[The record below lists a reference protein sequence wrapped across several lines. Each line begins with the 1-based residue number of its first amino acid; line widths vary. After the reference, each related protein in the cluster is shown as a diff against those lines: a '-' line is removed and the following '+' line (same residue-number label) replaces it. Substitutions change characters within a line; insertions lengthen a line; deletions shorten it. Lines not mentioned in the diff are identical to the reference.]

1 MLRYLQVGSNPLNG
15 VLPNSIG
22 NLSSTIEIL
31 YIGDAHL
38 NGLIPP
44 GIGNMSGLI
53 ILVFEHNNLTGNI
66 PPEIEGEIPPNIGEL
81 KAIVD
86 LDLSGNHL
94 SGKGF
99 QLECGITHVGFK
111 LGKVGCLGDRGPS
124 YAIESV
130 SGLQKGPRIL
140 KISGLI
146 WSVFRA
152 LLVCLVSPIN
162 NTGKQSKSKELV
174 LKIVISVVTLSFL
187 IFFLVSISIM
197 KWLKK
202 RKSKD
207 VEKVPE
213 IGTYQLISY
222 HDIQRATNNFDWSNL
237 IGEGS
242 SGFVYKGT
250 LSSGTVVAIKVL
262 DLENE
267 QVFKRFDTECE
278 VMRND
283 RHINLVPVITTCS
296 SEYLSAFVLQYI
308 SNGSLENWLYGEDFH
323 FNLLQ
328 RVTVMLDAV
337 MAIEYLHHGYDTPIV
352 HCDLKPA
359 RVLLDEDLVA
369 RVGDF
374 GMSKILA
381 ISKSMAHTETLGTL
395 SYIAPGTMMDVIDG
409 NLFPEEEQITSKS
422 EICIA
427 SMVKLSLDCTMDMP
441 ESRITMKDV
450 VKRLNQIKNSFLET

>member
-1 MLRYLQVGSNPLNG
+1 MYIIESYILLVGS
-15 VLPNSIG
+15 
-22 NLSSTIEIL
+22 
-31 YIGDAHL
+31 
-38 NGLIPP
+38 
-44 GIGNMSGLI
+44 
-53 ILVFEHNNLTGNI
+53 
-66 PPEIEGEIPPNIGEL
+66 
-81 KAIVD
+81 
-86 LDLSGNHL
+86 
-94 SGKGF
+94 
-99 QLECGITHVGFK
+99 
-111 LGKVGCLGDRGPS
+111 
-124 YAIESV
+124 ESV

-395 SYIAPGTMMDVIDG
+395 SYIAPEYGSEGIESTSVDVYSYDIM
-409 NLFPEEEQITSKS
+409 LMEVLT
-422 EICIA
+422 
-427 SMVKLSLDCTMDMP
+427 
-441 ESRITMKDV
+441 
-450 VKRLNQIKNSFLET
+450 